1 MAALTSDRD
10 TVFRNGDEFE
20 FEAAAAIFA
29 GAMVCLNGDG
39 KAVPASITAGLT
51 SVVGVAQRRAAAG
64 EKVLVRRGMF
74 AFGGKSSD
82 EPALAQVGSICYATD
97 DNTVQKTTES
107 NAPVAGVVRD
117 VTEDGIWVECG
128 YFAPTPA
135 APGVGG

>member
-20 FEAAAAIFA
+20 FEAASAIFA

-39 KAVPASITAGLT
+39 RAVPASITAGLT

-64 EKVLVRRGMF
+64 ERVPVRRGLF

-82 EPALAQVGSICYATD
+82 EPALAQAGSICYATD
-97 DNTVQKTTES
+97 DNTVQKTAEA

-117 VTEDGIWVECG
+117 VTDDGIWVECG
-128 YFAPTPA
+128 YYAPTPA

>member
-20 FEAAAAIFA
+20 FEAASAIFA

-39 KAVPASITAGLT
+39 RAVPASITAGLT

-64 EKVLVRRGMF
+64 ENVPVRRGLF

-82 EPALAQVGSICYATD
+82 EPALAQAGSICYATD
-97 DNTVQKTTES
+97 DNTVQKTAEA

-117 VTEDGIWVECG
+117 VTDDAIWVECG
-128 YFAPTPA
+128 YYAPTPA